1 MKLLSMVDMDRSRCG
16 DADDLGRDFD
26 LFCLFML
33 TGKMFSSP
41 RPTSIVPGRSS
52 SGALESDA
60 MAGNVHVFM

>member
-1 MKLLSMVDMDRSRCG
+1 MKLFSMVDMARSRCG
-16 DADDLGRDFD
+16 DADDRGRDFD
-26 LFCLFML
+26 LSRLFML

-41 RPTSIVPGRSS
+41 RPASTVLGRTS